1 MPRAAPCQFRAPPG
15 PVHGYIASSVRDRRP
30 VFWCGSPTSP
40 TLRTSER
47 AHSHRGPTTSI
58 TVARHSINVLHPR
71 IQLNKIPPRV
81 PSTNPTLPPSPDA
94 VQHPPTTPSKM
105 HLLTLLTAAATAH
118 AFTVPAN
125 LPNGIYSVA
134 IDARGNALSTP
145 LLVRSL
151 SPPSRITPR
160 QNQAPSL
167 PNPSTNCHNRQFAS
181 SRAEYDAALK
191 AFNSVVC
198 DPATMY
204 QAGAAIWI
212 SVADAKTV
220 PYMCNYEAA
229 NRCWTSESNEADG
242 LLNKQCG
249 ASGIGWV
256 YVDQYKKSYGRENVG
271 QGGSVQIC

>member
-1 MPRAAPCQFRAPPG
+1 MSLLGLSMAISLRR
-15 PVHGYIASSVRDRRP
+15 SVTVIPDLVRLT
-30 VFWCGSPTSP
+30 TSP

-47 AHSHRGPTTSI
+47 ARSHRGPTTSI

-71 IQLNKIPPRV
+71 MQLNKIPPRV

-94 VQHPPTTPSKM
+94 VLHPTTSFKM
-105 HLLTLLTAAATAH
+105 HFLTLLTAAATAQ

-134 IDARGNALSTP
+134 IDARGNALTAP
-145 LLVRSL
+145 LLVRALTPS
-151 SPPSRITPR
+151 SPNRITSR
-160 QNQAPSL
+160 QQAPSL

-181 SRAEYDAALK
+181 SRAEYDSVLK

-204 QAGAAIWI
+204 RAGAAIWI
-212 SVADAKTV
+212 SVAEAKTV

-229 NRCWTSESNEADG
+229 NRCWTSESNEADA
-242 LLNKQCG
+242 LMNKQCG
-249 ASGIGWV
+249 ANGIGWV
-256 YVDQYKKSYGRENVG
+256 YVDQYKKAYGRENVG